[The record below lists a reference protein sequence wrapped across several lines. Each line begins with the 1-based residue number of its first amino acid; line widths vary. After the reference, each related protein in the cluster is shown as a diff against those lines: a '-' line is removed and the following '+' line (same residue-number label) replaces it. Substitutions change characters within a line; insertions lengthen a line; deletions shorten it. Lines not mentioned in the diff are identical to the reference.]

1 MGNRRQQLDGGK
13 VLWFIG
19 DAKLRAI
26 AESVAVSIDAE
37 ILDTC
42 TENATYEDVR
52 TVQILNV
59 QMRRRRTPVDVLLYL
74 DISDYDAE
82 GLIWAI
88 LNVVKEGSKIILVVK
103 PANDRT
109 VEAAEHFDS
118 TVVKLIAV
126 DNFDNIETLIYNALN
141 A

>member
-1 MGNRRQQLDGGK
+1 MVNRRQQLDDGK

-26 AESVAVSIDAE
+26 AESVAIAIDAE

-52 TVQILNV
+52 TVQLLNV

-74 DISDYDAE
+74 DVPDYDAE

-88 LNVVKEGSKIILVVK
+88 MNITKGGKIILVVK

-109 VEAAEHFDS
+109 IEAADHF
-118 TVVKLIAV
+118 TERVILVAV
-126 DNFDNIETLIYNALN
+126 DNFDGLEERLTTLLLAE
-141 A
+141 